1 MITRAM
7 IKAEKE
13 NWKIGQDIVV
23 QIFHIMSEGGRKQAP
38 CFRKFK
44 VLAKTDRM
52 LIVGNGKYKVSVDL
66 IGEMGSSW
74 SVDPAEGQLRYKYA
88 YTDGVYDMR
97 NNLIKHFEKEEE
109 NGERK
114 DSERE

>member
-13 NWKIGQDIVV
+13 YWKIGQDIVV

-52 LIVGNGKYKVSVDL
+52 LIVGNGKYKVSVL
-66 IGEMGSSW
+66 
-74 SVDPAEGQLRYKYA
+74 YA
-88 YTDGVYDMR
+88 DTIRNRLDG
-97 NNLIKHFEKEEE
+97 IK
-109 NGERK
+109 
-114 DSERE
+114 DCITL